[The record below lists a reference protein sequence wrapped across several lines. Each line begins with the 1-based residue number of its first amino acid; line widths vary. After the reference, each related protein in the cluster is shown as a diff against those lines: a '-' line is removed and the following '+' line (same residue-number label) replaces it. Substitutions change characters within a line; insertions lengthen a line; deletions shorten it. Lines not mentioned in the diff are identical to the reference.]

1 MKLFKT
7 IALLIALWGYSISF
21 AQTSAEIDKGLNEK
35 YWMYRDRFKKRF
47 VFIGKNDG
55 QSLPFLTLFEGY
67 NAPIIPQSTLSDN
80 TKIDADKQT
89 MISGR
94 MSKGEM
100 GIELGN

>member
-1 MKLFKT
+1 
-7 IALLIALWGYSISF
+7 
-21 AQTSAEIDKGLNEK
+21 
-35 YWMYRDRFKKRF
+35 MYRDRFKKRF